1 MTEDNTYLALY
12 PDGKHEEIT
21 LGSLLNKGGA
31 AGKIFEVNGQ
41 PKVVAKIFHEREKSE
56 SNRKKLE
63 AMLHNKPNI
72 PTLSNAG
79 VEYIQIAWPIALLE
93 DRQGYCMGYLMPL
106 IDTEQA
112 VSLDHLIQKA
122 VRRKLGLTEL
132 YINRVFAAFY
142 QWKYFSAR

>member
-56 SNRKKLE
+56 SNR
-63 AMLHNKPNI
+63 
-72 PTLSNAG
+72 
-79 VEYIQIAWPIALLE
+79 
-93 DRQGYCMGYLMPL
+93 
-106 IDTEQA
+106 
-112 VSLDHLIQKA
+112 
-122 VRRKLGLTEL
+122 
-132 YINRVFAAFY
+132 
-142 QWKYFSAR
+142 